1 MVVVDDDPRGIFFV
15 GFVII
20 LKFWRKMPKS
30 LFFLHYVL
38 LYLVSDP
45 SRNSLRAIAS
55 QSIPRSC
62 AVIQR
67 NVMSMANLI
76 FYNNLCFR
84 LNIVAIMQLCL
95 P

>member
-1 MVVVDDDPRGIFFV
+1 MVVVDDDPRGIFVV

-20 LKFWRKMPKS
+20 LKFWRKMAKS
-30 LFFLHYVL
+30 LFFFHYVL